1 MEVLYQLSYPGGSGL
16 DLRGSEGTFA
26 PGRSSWSDPLRRLF
40 RRCRCEHTF
49 PTTSTEMQMP
59 HFDAYEDLV
68 GKWRWRLVAGNERTV
83 ATSGESFD
91 SHWHALRAAE
101 NVRGAAAAAQIS
113 GAPADGVEDAL
124 GAIIERE
131 LAESR

>member
-1 MEVLYQLSYPGGSGL
+1 
-16 DLRGSEGTFA
+16 
-26 PGRSSWSDPLRRLF
+26 
-40 RRCRCEHTF
+40 
-49 PTTSTEMQMP
+49 MP

-68 GKWRWRLVAGNERTV
+68 GKWRWRLVAGSGKAI

-101 NVRGAAAAAQIS
+101 NVRKVANGAQIS
-113 GAPADGVEDAL
+113 GEPADEVEDAL

-131 LAESR
+131 LQRG

>member
-1 MEVLYQLSYPGGSGL
+1 M
-16 DLRGSEGTFA
+16 A
-26 PGRSSWSDPLRRLF
+26 
-40 RRCRCEHTF
+40 
-49 PTTSTEMQMP
+49 

-68 GKWRWRLVAGNERTV
+68 GRWRWRLVAGEARTV

-101 NVRGAAAAAQIS
+101 NVRGVASAARLSGAAAS
-113 GAPADGVEDAL
+113 GVDDAL

-131 LAESR
+131 LAENRQ